1 MKLNSEE
8 IKNLILS
15 LVQDVVFE
23 YDNPWSRTKF
33 EVGYNDIVKIYSDID
48 DLMNDTIF
56 DGRSLSDIADEIEI
70 E

>member
-1 MKLNSEE
+1 M
-8 IKNLILS
+8 
-15 LVQDVVFE
+15 
-23 YDNPWSRTKF
+23 
-33 EVGYNDIVKIYSDID
+33 GYNDIVKIYSDID

>member
-1 MKLNSEE
+1 MWYSNMKIRLVVSIHGVGLNLKWV
-8 IKNLILS
+8 IMTL
-15 LVQDVVFE
+15 
-23 YDNPWSRTKF
+23 
-33 EVGYNDIVKIYSDID
+33 SDID

>member
-23 YDNPWSRTKF
+23 YDNRLVVSIHG
-33 EVGYNDIVKIYSDID
+33 VGLNLKWVIMT
-48 DLMNDTIF
+48 L
-56 DGRSLSDIADEIEI
+56 
-70 E
+70 

>member
-1 MKLNSEE
+1 MWYLKKYKTCC
-8 IKNLILS
+8 I
-15 LVQDVVFE
+15 
-23 YDNPWSRTKF
+23 NPWSRTKF